1 MVLLK
6 GQEHGVGR
14 PQCQKKGSFQVGR
27 GRLSDRALDSNLIE
41 TLCVACGILGLRHD
55 AKNPQNVK
63 GFFFFPP
70 SLPLRLSLSLCLPSF
85 SPVLPPYVQ
94 ESLTSARRAALEAHW
109 RIELEKRYRQ
119 REGEGLPLW
128 HPAIW
133 TLSGIA
139 LTHLW
144 TNDLKGLNISE
155 VSHPPLSYSFCYS
168 GCFLLSPVKESGP
181 CFQKLRRVS

>member
-6 GQEHGVGR
+6 GQEHRVGR
-14 PQCQKKGSFQVGR
+14 PQCQKKGSFQVG
-27 GRLSDRALDSNLIE
+27 GGGLGWGWKLSDRALDSNLIE
-41 TLCVACGILGLRHD
+41 TLCVACGILGLWHD

-63 GFFFFPP
+63 GFFFFFPPFPP
-70 SLPLRLSLSLCLPSF
+70 SPSLSLSLFPLSLPSC
-85 SPVLPPYVQ
+85 PPYVQ

-109 RIELEKRYRQ
+109 RIELEKRYRR
-119 REGEGLPLW
+119 REGEGLTLW

-139 LTHLW
+139 FTHLW

-155 VSHPPLSYSFCYS
+155 VSHPSLILL
-168 GCFLLSPVKESGP
+168 LLSALTG
-181 CFQKLRRVS
+181 